1 MIALLYPGPPLPR
14 HAPKRNRV
22 DRNGGACSSR
32 GRKSTPAW
40 FRTRRAF
47 FIRVTRPEVLQ
58 TAQTREALKQSG
70 ADEAEKG
77 RRSKLREAVKH

>member
-1 MIALLYPGPPLPR
+1 
-14 HAPKRNRV
+14 
-22 DRNGGACSSR
+22 
-32 GRKSTPAW
+32 
-40 FRTRRAF
+40 
-47 FIRVTRPEVLQ
+47 VTRPEVLQ